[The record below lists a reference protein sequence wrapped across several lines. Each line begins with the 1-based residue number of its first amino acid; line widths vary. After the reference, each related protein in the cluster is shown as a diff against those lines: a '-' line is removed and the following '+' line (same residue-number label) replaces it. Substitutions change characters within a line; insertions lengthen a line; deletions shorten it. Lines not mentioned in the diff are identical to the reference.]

1 MLLRILVISF
11 LLSQSSQ
18 ILGQSSKP
26 IHKVL
31 GMVVHSIHGTDTV
44 AYIGEYDVFL
54 FDDSGQ
60 NPDHFLQTREKP
72 KFSVSLNEQQLMQ
85 YSHIMVITT
94 NKVIPN
100 GPVPC
105 TTKVN
110 IPYRNNTK
118 CMFNISYCESNVN
131 WYINPNPVII
141 HKPVIY
147 IYPISDQFTNI
158 NHEYLGEITFTYP
171 EYGNGWRVLAKPDG
185 TLLNLIDSTIHRYLF
200 WEGISHASFNKF
212 QRTNGFIVKS
222 RDIIPFLEKTLKKLG
237 LNAIE
242 SNDFITFWAP
252 RMMIK
257 DRSFIHFLINDNIR
271 NTSFLQITPKPE
283 TLIRIFMEYS
293 HSIPDT
299 PIKEQSLPT
308 LQREGYTIIEWGG
321 TELGSTI
328 IH

>member
-11 LLSQSSQ
+11 ILSQSSQ

-31 GMVVHSIHGTDTV
+31 GMVVHSINGTDTV
-44 AYIGEYDVFL
+44 AYTGEYDVFL

-60 NPDHFLQTREKP
+60 NPDLFLQTREKP
-72 KFSVSLNEQQLMQ
+72 KFSVNLNQQQLNN
-85 YSHIMVITT
+85 YSHIMVVT
-94 NKVIPN
+94 NQRIIPY
-100 GPVPC
+100 GSVPC

-118 CMFNISYCESNVN
+118 CMFTVDSRNTFTH
-131 WYINPNPVII
+131 PNSVIVK
-141 HKPVIY
+141 KPVIY
-147 IYPISDQFTNI
+147 IYPEHDQITTI
-158 NHEYLGEITFTYP
+158 KHKYHGEVTFTYP
-171 EYGNGWRVLAKPDG
+171 EYRDGWSIVAKPDG
-185 TLLNLIDSTIHRYLF
+185 SLLNLEDSTEHRYLF
-200 WEGISHASFNKF
+200 WEGMAQTSLNEV
-212 QRTNGFIVKS
+212 QRTEGFIVKS
-222 RDIIPFLEKTLKKLG
+222 HEIIPFLEKTLKKLG
-237 LNAIE
+237 LNPIE

-257 DRSFIHFLINDNIR
+257 NQSFLHFLINDNIR
-271 NTSFLQITPKPE
+271 NTSFLDITPKPK

-321 TELGSTI
+321 TELGSKI

>member
-1 MLLRILVISF
+1 MMLKLLLIALF
-11 LLSQSSQ
+11 LTSTFRT
-18 ILGQSSKP
+18 LGQTQKSV
-26 IHKVL
+26 HKVL
-31 GMVVHSIHGTDTV
+31 GMVVHSINGTDTV
-44 AYIGEYDVFL
+44 AYTDKYDVFL
-54 FDDSGQ
+54 FDESGQ
-60 NPDHFLQTREKP
+60 YPTLFKQTREKP

-131 WYINPNPVII
+131 WYIDAKPII
-141 HKPVIY
+141 NKKPVIY
-147 IYPISDQFTNI
+147 IYPISDQFTKI

-200 WEGISHASFNKF
+200 WEGIAHASFNKI
-212 QRTNGFIVKS
+212 QRTEGFIVKS
-222 RDIIPFLEKTLKKLG
+222 RDIISFLEKTLKKLG

-271 NTSFLQITPKPE
+271 NTSLLQITPKPE
-283 TLIRIFMEYS
+283 TLIRVFMEYS
-293 HSIPDT
+293 HEIPTT
-299 PIKEQSLPT
+299 PIKEQDLPT
-308 LQREGYTIIEWGG
+308 LQREGYTVIEWGG